1 VPLLPRQTVLG
12 EEKGMAEILI
22 QKDQGEQLPVYKV
35 PNEVAD
41 QILKTI
47 RRAEVSQDERG
58 DESVN
63 NIIAKCLEIDHW
75 AREGSGQK
83 SPVFFE
89 VVRAFDSV
97 ELNYKEFKNLE
108 ALQSDKDNPIRNV
121 LLKDPKVHSLNQLLS
136 NKFKALFVNP
146 SDASEVLSI
155 LWSIQPKSD
164 ANIGPGELALTM
176 ISDAIKGQEG
186 DLQFDFGHVEV
197 KGNNAALGSGKVA
210 VNSTYEELNKI
221 LSAKAGG
228 TSVQSTNIE
237 KQKTAIL
244 SSIEKYINEYSAFIA
259 NARRYLP
266 QDTELHKAHKSKLED
281 LQKKANT
288 AKSFQELVNDIKDSD
303 LPEVN
308 TTRTGKTS
316 KGVKA
321 KLLDQIEMLRRIEA
335 GEVTS
340 TAGGE
345 YSKFNP
351 AVNAFFSNPRITAE
365 DRIEGIKY
373 VRSSDRTN
381 QEQIAEVAK
390 SLLEKYPK
398 LLSWE
403 TGDSYSDL
411 NRFIGAIHVAEYQQ
425 EKKFKYIVF
434 FNKDAKDK
442 NALPTKIVSLGFA
455 GTGNTFKEDVVKV
468 FEFFKR
474 DDINAAVKLG
484 VDNTRGTVRVA
495 IT

>member
-1 VPLLPRQTVLG
+1 MPNKPYKSLHEVYLAQSFAKPVPLLPRQTVLG

-47 RRAEVSQDERG
+47 RRAEVSQDEGG

-75 AREGSGQK
+75 AQEGNGQK
-83 SPVFFE
+83 SPVFFD
-89 VVRAFDSV
+89 VVRAFDEV
-97 ELNYKEFKNLE
+97 DLDYKKFKNLE
-108 ALQSDKDNPIRNV
+108 ALQTDKDNPIRNV

-146 SDASEVLSI
+146 SDAFKVLSI

-228 TSVQSTNIE
+228 ASIQYTNID

-244 SSIEKYINEYSAFIA
+244 RYIGRA
-259 NARRYLP
+259 N
-266 QDTELHKAHKSKLED
+266 
-281 LQKKANT
+281 
-288 AKSFQELVNDIKDSD
+288 V
-303 LPEVN
+303 
-308 TTRTGKTS
+308 
-316 KGVKA
+316 
-321 KLLDQIEMLRRIEA
+321 
-335 GEVTS
+335 
-340 TAGGE
+340 
-345 YSKFNP
+345 
-351 AVNAFFSNPRITAE
+351 
-365 DRIEGIKY
+365 
-373 VRSSDRTN
+373 
-381 QEQIAEVAK
+381 
-390 SLLEKYPK
+390 
-398 LLSWE
+398 
-403 TGDSYSDL
+403 
-411 NRFIGAIHVAEYQQ
+411 
-425 EKKFKYIVF
+425 
-434 FNKDAKDK
+434 
-442 NALPTKIVSLGFA
+442 
-455 GTGNTFKEDVVKV
+455 
-468 FEFFKR
+468 
-474 DDINAAVKLG
+474 
-484 VDNTRGTVRVA
+484 
-495 IT
+495 